1 MSGYVVS
8 PKADEDIFEIWR
20 YLDERAG
27 IEVANRVEA
36 EIYGAFETLA
46 QNPRLGHKRSD
57 LTSHPVLF
65 FTVYSYIIV
74 YRPAAPPQLLPVLLH
89 HRNFNRLLKNP

>member
-20 YLDERAG
+20 YLNERAG

-65 FTVYSYIIV
+65 FTVYSYMIV
-74 YRPAAPPQLLPVLLH
+74 YRPGAPLEIVRVLH
-89 HRNFNRLLKNP
+89 GFWASVSNAP

>member
-1 MSGYVVS
+1 MSDYIVS
-8 PKADEDIFEIWR
+8 PKADEDIFGVWR
-20 YLDERAG
+20 YLYSRAG

-36 EIYGAFETLA
+36 EIYSAFETLA

-65 FTVYSYIIV
+65 FGVYSYMIV
-74 YRPAAPPQLLPVLLH
+74 YRPHAPLEIARVLH
-89 HRNFNRLLKNP
+89 GKRDLKRILEKL

>member
-1 MSGYVVS
+1 M
-8 PKADEDIFEIWR
+8 R
-20 YLDERAG
+20 YLEERAG
-27 IEVANRVEA
+27 IEVATRVEA

-65 FTVYSYIIV
+65 FTVYSYMIV
-74 YRPAAPPQLLPVLLH
+74 YRLVRQLKSYA
-89 HRNFNRLLKNP
+89 FSTASGI

>member
-20 YLDERAG
+20 YLNERAG

-65 FTVYSYIIV
+65 FTVYSYMIV
-74 YRPAAPPQLLPVLLH
+74 YRPGAPPEIVRVLH
-89 HRNFNRLLKNP
+89 GKRDLKRILEKP

>member
-8 PKADEDIFEIWR
+8 PKADEDIFEICR
-20 YLDERAG
+20 YLYEKAG

-36 EIYGAFETLA
+36 EIYGAFETLG

-65 FTVYSYIIV
+65 FTVYSYMVV
-74 YRPAAPPQLLPVLLH
+74 YRPHTLLEIARVLH
-89 HRNFNRLLKNP
+89 GKRDLKRILEES

>member
-20 YLDERAG
+20 YLEERAG

-36 EIYGAFETLA
+36 EIYGAFERLA

-57 LTSHPVLF
+57 LTSHPVLLL
-65 FTVYSYIIV
+65 TVYSYMIM
-74 YRPAAPPQLLPVLLH
+74 YRPVLL
-89 HRNFNRLLKNP
+89 LKLYACFTANAI